1 MIVMK
6 EEEED
11 EEEENKNKNRW
22 WFLEP
27 LELTPPYICWY
38 YTVLKQVTTP
48 RTTVASFILHPSYT
62 AHSRAKLGR
71 QFVLKKEPI
80 YKVSTVTG

>member
-1 MIVMK
+1 MFVMK
-6 EEEED
+6 EEEE
-11 EEEENKNKNRW
+11 EEENKKNRW
-22 WFLEP
+22 WFVEP

-38 YTVLKQVTTP
+38 NTILKQVITP
-48 RTTVASFILHPSYT
+48 RTPVASFILNPSYT
-62 AHSRAKLGR
+62 ANSGAKLGR